1 MQIELL
7 SARRLKSRDKGASGR
22 IKRLINP
29 LCLFHQSGLPQIK
42 NKQFEQFDIIII
54 LSISVIFSTN
64 LSFINK

>member
-42 NKQFEQFDIIII
+42 NKQFDIIII

>member
-29 LCLFHQSGLPQIK
+29 LCLFHQSGLRQIK
-42 NKQFEQFDIIII
+42 NKQFDIIII
-54 LSISVIFSTN
+54 LSISVIF
-64 LSFINK
+64 